1 MISSV
6 CWKEVHGKSLFYGPN
21 DICVVFSRFTSK
33 HSKWFSCLYDWWSWT
48 RTTLMSDLTGCVR
61 KEKLGIPR
69 WCGWKEKTIVNC
81 WVIVIFNSLFLDI
94 KCLVIPVTNKVST
107 QMGLCNKESETTN
120 HENYSNGRF
129 EAAKVI
135 HKKWSC
141 NIPVVDEIWLGA
153 WWWVRN
159 KLWHLLIYMAL
170 KWIISKVLWLLSLS
184 KSYEGGKPIR
194 GWIIFP

>member
-1 MISSV
+1 MN
-6 CWKEVHGKSLFYGPN
+6 KEEIWINIILKMLDAFEIGSILPLDMMVYDIIFASKKVEFLWGLD

-48 RTTLMSDLTGCVR
+48 RTILMSDLTGCVR

-107 QMGLCNKESETTN
+107 QMGLCNT
-120 HENYSNGRF
+120 
-129 EAAKVI
+129 
-135 HKKWSC
+135 
-141 NIPVVDEIWLGA
+141 L
-153 WWWVRN
+153 
-159 KLWHLLIYMAL
+159 
-170 KWIISKVLWLLSLS
+170 
-184 KSYEGGKPIR
+184 
-194 GWIIFP
+194 